1 MPVQFLGILAPMFS
15 RRFQSGGVAI
25 RRLRSPE
32 FALSDA
38 SPKFCSSV
46 HNFGNAIREEVRQN
60 YSPVG
65 GGSNTLMETT
75 ETQTLRHH
83 WSLTLLGIA
92 LVIMFA
98 YYGES
103 VLAVMFFAILLSF
116 MLSPVVQALEYL
128 HVPRTLAALL
138 SVVVLLAVLYGI
150 TVASYNQAVI
160 FSDNLPK
167 YSEKLQSIIQPLQQ
181 KAEKLEKTGEVVGG
195 ATEPSNVVQVR
206 QVTSWSD
213 VLTHGAVN
221 LTDVLLAASFVP
233 FLAYFFLTWQSHAR
247 TATVMLFPLHYRN
260 TAFVT
265 LGLIGK
271 MLQSFI
277 VGNLLIGLL
286 ISGVSVAIFGL
297 LHVPFF
303 YFVGFLSGFL
313 SLVPYLGIVLAM
325 VPPFLVGFG
334 QLEVSELIIVVFS
347 VVGLHVFALNV
358 LYPKLLGSRLR
369 LNPLAVTI
377 ALLFWGS
384 VWGAVG
390 LLLAI
395 PITGAIKIV
404 FDHVDSMRPYA
415 EWLGE

>member
-1 MPVQFLGILAPMFS
+1 MEA
-15 RRFQSGGVAI
+15 
-25 RRLRSPE
+25 
-32 FALSDA
+32 
-38 SPKFCSSV
+38 
-46 HNFGNAIREEVRQN
+46 
-60 YSPVG
+60 
-65 GGSNTLMETT
+65 MET
-75 ETQTLRHH
+75 QNGNH
-83 WSLTLLGIA
+83 WSLTLLGIG

-103 VLAVMFFAILLSF
+103 VLAVLFFAILLGF

-128 HVPRTLAALL
+128 HLPRAMAALI
-138 SVVVLLAVLYGI
+138 SMVVLLAVLYGV
-150 TVASYNQAVI
+150 TVASYNQALI
-160 FSDNLPK
+160 FADNIPK
-167 YSEKLQSIIQPLQQ
+167 YSQKIRAILQPIQRD
-181 KAEKLEKTGEVVGG
+181 AEKLEKTGEAVGSPED
-195 ATEPSNVVQVR
+195 TNVVPVR
-206 QVTSWSD
+206 QVTTWSET
-213 VLTHGAVN
+213 LTHGAGT
-221 LTDVLLAASFVP
+221 LTDILLAASFVP
-233 FLAYFFLTWQSHAR
+233 FLAYFLLTWQSHAR
-247 TATVMLFPLHYRN
+247 SATVMLFPLHYRN

-325 VPPFLVGFG
+325 VPPILVGVD
-334 QLEVSELIIVVFS
+334 LEPGSLVLVVLC
-347 VVGLHVFALNV
+347 VVGLHLFGLNV

-369 LNPLAVTI
+369 INPLAVTI
-377 ALLFWGS
+377 ALLFWGA

-390 LLLAI
+390 LVLAI

-404 FDHVDSMRPYA
+404 FDHVESMKPYA
-415 EWLGE
+415 DWLGE